1 MAKDVDLS
9 SKEWRDIVFEGKNKE
24 FGAYQLRKESDAR
37 HNKAMIVIVIV
48 IAILFALAFLVNT
61 VIKAAEARPEDTIE
75 QSMAV
80 MEVAEEPVDEPEE
93 ELQRV
98 EEQKVEE
105 VIKEDLLNTAKA
117 TEIAIV
123 KDDEVTDELQ
133 SQDELKEDDRA
144 IGKVNEDRGVDD
156 IINAQEHKDVVV
168 VEEKT
173 EPDEDYVF
181 DAVEQNAMF
190 PGGDGALIKWL
201 GEHTEYPQVA
211 LENGVQGTVRVRFVV
226 KKDGT
231 IGDVKVLKPV
241 DPNLDKEAIRVIKSL
256 PKFIPCKMNGHA
268 VNCYFTAPV
277 RFKIISQN

>member
-1 MAKDVDLS
+1 
-9 SKEWRDIVFEGKNKE
+9 
-24 FGAYQLRKESDAR
+24 
-37 HNKAMIVIVIV
+37 MIVIVIV

-105 VIKEDLLNTAKA
+105 IIKEDLLNTAKA

-133 SQDELKEDDRA
+133 SQDEL
-144 IGKVNEDRGVDD
+144 DD

-256 PKFIPCKMNGHA
+256 PKFIPGKMNGHA

>member
-9 SKEWRDIVFEGKNKE
+9 SKEWRDIVFEGKNKD

-133 SQDELKEDDRA
+133 SQDELNEDDRA

-256 PKFIPCKMNGHA
+256 PKFIPGKMNGHA